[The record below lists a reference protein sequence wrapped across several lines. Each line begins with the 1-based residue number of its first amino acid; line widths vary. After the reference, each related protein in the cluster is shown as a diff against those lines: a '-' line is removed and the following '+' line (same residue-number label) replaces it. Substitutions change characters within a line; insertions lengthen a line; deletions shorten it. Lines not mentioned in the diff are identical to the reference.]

1 MCRNEATQSAFC
13 CVYGFCLISNWS
25 LHFTHPNHSVAGNV
39 TTSEYRSKN
48 EAVCEKYQMHICTV
62 NVCDVVTTTANATA
76 HSLSLCLYSLRFF
89 LLDHFCVTLQF
100 ELNSQL
106 QVELK
111 SQWTEALCNYY
122 HYYYCLYDTYVV
134 AAQSC
139 YPWDSIAFP
148 VEFRWMHIFKWRIGT
163 LQTDF
168 SWNAHAACRDDRIKV
183 QRTEDN
189 GRKKMLNR
197 KNGKEKCNKNGN
209 EWMEI
214 SALTRKN
221 NNIWCALFSDL
232 FPPHCFTEL
241 CRAFFCMCRYFSLMS
256 FVCWK
261 ISTQS
266 WLFFCRL
273 LLLSISL
280 YTFNVYHIEQ
290 LHIVWIKQ

>member
-1 MCRNEATQSAFC
+1 M
-13 CVYGFCLISNWS
+13 
-25 LHFTHPNHSVAGNV
+25 
-39 TTSEYRSKN
+39 K
-48 EAVCEKYQMHICTV
+48 
-62 NVCDVVTTTANATA
+62 
-76 HSLSLCLYSLRFF
+76 
-89 LLDHFCVTLQF
+89 
-100 ELNSQL
+100 
-106 QVELK
+106 LK

-189 GRKKMLNR
+189 GIKKMLNR

-241 CRAFFCMCRYFSLMS
+241 CRAFFVCVVISVSCLLFVGKFLLNPDCFFVASSCSLFHSTHLMFITLSS
-256 FVCWK
+256 FTSYGEQKRCVNQTIISWK
-261 ISTQS
+261 
-266 WLFFCRL
+266 
-273 LLLSISL
+273 
-280 YTFNVYHIEQ
+280 
-290 LHIVWIKQ
+290 

>member
-1 MCRNEATQSAFC
+1 
-13 CVYGFCLISNWS
+13 
-25 LHFTHPNHSVAGNV
+25 
-39 TTSEYRSKN
+39 
-48 EAVCEKYQMHICTV
+48 
-62 NVCDVVTTTANATA
+62 
-76 HSLSLCLYSLRFF
+76 
-89 LLDHFCVTLQF
+89 
-100 ELNSQL
+100 
-106 QVELK
+106 
-111 SQWTEALCNYY
+111 
-122 HYYYCLYDTYVV
+122 
-134 AAQSC
+134 
-139 YPWDSIAFP
+139 
-148 VEFRWMHIFKWRIGT
+148 MHIFKWRIGT

-290 LHIVWIKQ
+290 LHIVWRAEAMCESNNNIMKIIPMEKLRWIPEKIMPLTMHKIHYLSRKNSNERRFHFT